1 MGDPRGQSQ
10 QQDHDADG
18 APRRDGT
25 QPRKEVSPAQPDP
38 LELIDE
44 CLAAFS
50 DEDPRRKLVYKLRHL
65 VLTQSV
71 ASQQRDAE
79 FKKLQDVVTKLTAPA
94 NRVGM
99 LLEVPAEGLARIVV
113 GGAEYYTNIDPRVPA
128 EALKTGTQILVNE
141 AFALIKTLGYDR
153 SGPVLKVAEALPDG
167 RVRFE
172 QDMGRQAMI
181 LPRSS
186 DLAAVELKPGD
197 EIRIDPTHRIAIEK
211 CEDRK
216 ARMHLLDEVPTV
228 TWAQIGGQKAAIE
241 AIRKAIEYPLLH
253 GETFK
258 RYQFTQPKG
267 FLLYGPPGC
276 GKTLIGQAAAANLSK
291 VVGQEAAGAG
301 TDGAGRRAV
310 STGAFLHVKGPEI
323 LNMWLGESERIVRDL
338 FAQARTRR
346 EEGAL
351 PFIFIDEA
359 ESILGTRRSMRSF
372 NINNTLVPMFCAEM
386 DGIESLR
393 DVVIILASNRP
404 DLIDPAVLRPGRI
417 DRKIKVARPD
427 RQGAAEILKVYLTAD
442 LPYGAPLGVGQ
453 EANETSVRDGL
464 IEEVIGR
471 LFLRHDAN
479 RLLAVRLRNGHT
491 KILYRADM
499 VSGAILAAIVRRA
512 KERAIERALRG
523 ASESGITADDL
534 FEAINEEYREGE
546 VLPPDD
552 AAEEWLKLLDH
563 HPEQV
568 VGISSFR
575 RGRQT
580 EERLLGQII

>member
-1 MGDPRGQSQ
+1 MSDHREGRPRSGDAEKSPPT
-10 QQDHDADG
+10 G
-18 APRRDGT
+18 AAR
-25 QPRKEVSPAQPDP
+25 SAAPASTGPDP
-38 LELIDE
+38 LELLDE
-44 CLAAFS
+44 CLSAFS
-50 DEDPRRKLVYKLRHL
+50 DDDPRRQLLYRLRHL
-65 VLTQSV
+65 LITRSASHEQREVEFRKLT
-71 ASQQRDAE
+71 
-79 FKKLQDVVTKLTAPA
+79 DVVTKLTAPA

-99 LLEVPAEGLARIVV
+99 LVEVPADGLARIVV
-113 GGAEYYTNIDPRVPA
+113 GGAEYYTNVDPRVAPD
-128 EALKTGTQILVNE
+128 ELKTGTQILVNE

-153 SGPVLKVAEALPDG
+153 SGPILKLAEALPDG
-167 RVRFE
+167 RLRFE

-186 DLAAVELKPGD
+186 DLATVDLKPGD
-197 EIRIDPTHRIAIEK
+197 EIRIDPTLRVALEK
-211 CEDRK
+211 CE
-216 ARMHLLDEVPTV
+216 ARQSRSHLLDEVPSV
-228 TWAQIGGQKAAIE
+228 TWEQIGGQTAAIA
-241 AIRKAIEYPLLH
+241 AIRKAIEHPLLH
-253 GETFK
+253 SRTFE
-258 RYQFTQPKG
+258 RYRFTQPKG

-276 GKTLIGQAAAANLSK
+276 GKTLIGQAAAASLSSL
-291 VVGQEAAGAG
+291 VSRQTTE
-301 TDGAGRRAV
+301 DGASDLGGRPPV

-338 FAQARTRR
+338 FAQARARR
-346 EEGAL
+346 KEGAL

-386 DGIESLR
+386 DGIDSLR

-427 RQGAAEILKVYLTAD
+427 REASAEILKVYLTPD
-442 LPYGAPLGVGQ
+442 LPYEVSLADGQ
-453 EANETSVRDGL
+453 GKGQDTARDTL
-464 IEEVIGR
+464 VEQVVEQ
-471 LFLRHDAN
+471 LFSRNDAN
-479 RLLAVRLRNGHT
+479 RLLSVRLRNGHT
-491 KILYRADM
+491 KVLYRADM

-512 KERAIERALRG
+512 KEKAIERAVG
-523 ASESGITADDL
+523 GGTPDEGIRAIDL
-534 FEAINEEYREGE
+534 LDALNDEYREGE

-563 HPEQV
+563 HPDQV

>member
-1 MGDPRGQSQ
+1 MGDHRGQSQ

-25 QPRKEVSPAQPDP
+25 QPRKEGSPAQPDP

-44 CLAAFS
+44 CLVAFS

-65 VLTQSV
+65 MLTQSV
-71 ASQQRDAE
+71 ANQQRDAE

-128 EALKTGTQILVNE
+128 DALKTGTQILVNE

-153 SGPVLKVAEALPDG
+153 SGPVFKVAEALPDG
-167 RVRFE
+167 RLRFE

-186 DLAAVELKPGD
+186 DLAAVVLKPGD
-197 EIRIDPTHRIAIEK
+197 EIRIDPTHRLAIEK

-291 VVGQEAAGAG
+291 IVGQEAAGAG

-442 LPYGAPLGVGQ
+442 LPYGASPDVGDGTQ
-453 EANETSVRDGL
+453 TAARDAL
-464 IEEVIGR
+464 IEDVIGR

-512 KERAIERALRG
+512 KERAIERALQG